1 MHSKINIRRSSHIKA
16 FCLIIELIAFS
27 WWWAETLLEG
37 RRERVSFEARSHLV
51 ALNSGSSC
59 LQPREGCHYRHG
71 WPQYPPPPPASQ
83 WHSHPHSQHCP
94 GLIVL
99 SHLMVWQRSVS
110 ALTCSTRK
118 DFCPSQYSRC
128 GLCLGYLTEYLPWT
142 TLLFLRGI
150 LLSNCHYCPCFIDVI
165 YLLRLSNLFCSSGS
179 CGLVSDLQVL
189 P

>member
-1 MHSKINIRRSSHIKA
+1 MNIRRSSHIKA
-16 FCLIIELIAFS
+16 FWLIIELIAFS

-51 ALNSGSSC
+51 ARAGFELRVLLSTASWGLS
-59 LQPREGCHYRHG
+59 LQA
-71 WPQYPPPPPASQ
+71 WVATITPPPPPASQ

-118 DFCPSQYSRC
+118 DFCPSQYSRW

-165 YLLRLSNLFCSSGS
+165 YLLR
-179 CGLVSDLQVL
+179 
-189 P
+189 